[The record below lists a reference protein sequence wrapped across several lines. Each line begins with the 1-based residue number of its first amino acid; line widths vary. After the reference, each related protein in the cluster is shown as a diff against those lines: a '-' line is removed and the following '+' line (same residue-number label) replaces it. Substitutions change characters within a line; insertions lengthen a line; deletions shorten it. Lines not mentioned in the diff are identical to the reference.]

1 MTEYE
6 KQGKDFLT
14 SCNATM
20 EIDFV
25 GIDINQNWNDNT
37 KRAKYRVTI
46 KTPRGSMMFDFW
58 DSEMNTKMKEMS
70 FENFCIK
77 RYGCY
82 PQDLGTYLH
91 PSRSKVTQEWKDG
104 KNASPSEYSIL
115 ACLTK
120 YDPGTM
126 HDFFDEMGYEIE
138 SADDIFSF
146 MNTYNA
152 VVKEYRD
159 LCRIFT
165 EEQMEALREI
175 Y

>member
-1 MTEYE
+1 MNEYQ
-6 KQGKDFLT
+6 KQAKDFLT

-20 EIDFV
+20 EIEFV
-25 GIDINQNWNDNT
+25 GIDINQNWQDNT

-46 KTPRGSMMFDFW
+46 KTPRGSMMLDFW
-58 DSEMNTKMKEMS
+58 DSEMNTSIITMTTDQYSRKIYSRYFDGLSNLEKSRLQKEL
-70 FENFCIK
+70 K
-77 RYGCY
+77 ALKT
-82 PQDLGTYLH
+82 DA
-91 PSRSKVTQEWKDG
+91 K
-104 KNASPSEYSIL
+104 PSEYTIL

-126 HDFFDEMGYEIE
+126 HDFFDEFGYELNNV
-138 SADDIFSF
+138 DDMFCF

-165 EEQMEALREI
+165 EEQMTILREI
-175 Y
+175 N

>member
-1 MTEYE
+1 MTEY
-6 KQGKDFLT
+6 QQQAKDFLT

-20 EIDFV
+20 IVEFV

-37 KRAKYRVTI
+37 ERAKYRVAI
-46 KTPRGSMMFDFW
+46 RTPRGSMMLDFW
-58 DSEMNTKMKEMS
+58 DSVVNTEMKTMS
-70 FENFCIK
+70 FEKFCK
-77 RYGCY
+77 MVYHCL
-82 PQDLGTYLH
+82 PQDLY
-91 PSRSKVTQEWKDG
+91 PMRKKAEAEWRFI
-104 KNASPSEYSIL
+104 KNNAVPSEYSIL

-165 EEQMEALREI
+165 EEQMEKLREI

>member
-1 MTEYE
+1 MTEYQ
-6 KQGKDFLT
+6 KQAKDFLT

-20 EIDFV
+20 EINFV
-25 GIDINQNWNDNT
+25 GIDINQNWQDNT

-46 KTPRGSMMFDFW
+46 KTPRGSMTLDFW
-58 DSEMNTKMKEMS
+58 DSEMNTKMREMT

-77 RYGCY
+77 KYGCY

-91 PSRSKVTQEWKDG
+91 PSRSKVTQEWRDT
-104 KNASPSEYSIL
+104 KNAAPSEYAIL

-126 HDFFDEMGYEIE
+126 HDFFYEFGYEIE
-138 SADDIFSF
+138 GVDDMFCF

-165 EEQMEALREI
+165 EEQMTILREI
-175 Y
+175 N